1 MCGMTA
7 DFFFYYW
14 KMHTVCFRVQMS
26 DWADRHT
33 CYGDED
39 PRDLIFLLV
48 IFIKLHFSLQLS
60 SSSSSC
66 CSVVIHLPA
75 VRAGTESLQTTDAT
89 CCLLL
94 QTQENTLCN
103 LTCSISNGYVLWHF
117 LEEADPV
124 WELYLEVMQMISAAK
139 FGVNKMKGSL
149 V

>member
-7 DFFFYYW
+7 DCFFLNYC

-39 PRDLIFLLV
+39 PRDLIFLIV
-48 IFIKLHFSLQLS
+48 IFIKLHFFPQLS

-89 CCLLL
+89 CRLLL

-103 LTCSISNGYVLWHF
+103 LTCLISNGFVLWHF
-117 LEEADPV
+117 PEEAYPE
-124 WELYLEVMQMISAAK
+124 WELYLEVIQIEAA
-139 FGVNKMKGSL
+139 L
-149 V
+149 